1 MKKSL
6 FLLAML
12 ALSTLGV
19 NAQVFVGGSFG
30 FTSSKLS
37 NDAGYDKDGTSYQIL
52 PEIGYQMDENM
63 AIGIQIGY
71 AHGYAALGSLSTTDF
86 LNTATNFISMAADL
100 SEDDVKLN
108 SFSFAPFV
116 RYNVLKMGPANIF
129 IEGSVRYSSIKTDD
143 TPQVQGQGGGE
154 LKFDAFEINVR
165 PGISCNLGGNLSVL
179 AKVGTLGF
187 LSAKEKESEMKIT
200 RYGLSAD
207 SYNLLLGLN
216 YHF

>member
-52 PEIGYQMDENM
+52 PEIGYQMDENLS
-63 AIGIQIGY
+63 IGIQLGY
-71 AHGYAALGSLSTTDF
+71 AHGYAAFGSLSTTDF
-86 LNTATNFISMAADL
+86 MNTATNFISMAADI
-100 SEDDVKLN
+100 SEDDMKMN
-108 SFSFAPFV
+108 SISFAPFI
-116 RYNVLKMGPANIF
+116 RYNVLEMGPAKIF
-129 IEGSVRYSSIKTDD
+129 VEGSVRYSNITTDGS
-143 TPQVQGQGGGE
+143 PSVQGKSTGE
-154 LKFDAFEINVR
+154 LKFDSFEFNVR

>member
-37 NDAGYDKDGTSYQIL
+37 NDAGYDKDGTSYQIM
-52 PEIGYQMDENM
+52 PEFGYQIDDNL
-63 AIGIQIGY
+63 AVGIQVGY
-71 AHGYAALGSLSTTDF
+71 AHGYAAFGSLSATDF
-86 LNTATNFISMAADL
+86 LSTATNLISMSADI

-116 RYNVLKMGPANIF
+116 RYNLVEMGPANIF
-129 IEGSVRYSSIKTDD
+129 IEGAIRYSSITTDD

-154 LKFDAFEINVR
+154 VKFNAFEVNVR
-165 PGISCNLGGNLSVL
+165 PGVSCKVGENLSVL
-179 AKVGTLGF
+179 AKIGTLGF
-187 LSAKEKESEMKIT
+187 LSAKEKESDMKIT
-200 RYGLSAD
+200 RFGLSAD